1 MFDSYGMGVGVNYC
15 VRDGRKHFKFNL
27 LLIPSWISFR
37 SIVLMHVSHLTRL
50 VLTALVFLDSCS
62 GITQTWDELSKLL
75 SSLFEPSSATYWLK
89 RISVPISRF
98 IKPNFLFH
106 SEWLRLGR
114 EVSRI
119 RQQQNLVLLCE
130 SNKKSLTF
138 SHKDEK
144 ERRLV
149 GGGAVECRTFSWDVG
164 IPQIAIWNDLRDSI
178 LASVWVDSSV
188 QPQILVLKPSSHV

>member
-1 MFDSYGMGVGVNYC
+1 MYFQIILTKQQITLHMYVGVNYC
-15 VRDGRKHFKFNL
+15 ERDGRKHFKFNL

-37 SIVLMHVSHLTRL
+37 SIMLMHVSHLSRL
-50 VLTALVFLDSCS
+50 VLTALVFLDPCS

-75 SSLFEPSSATYWLK
+75 CSLFEPSSAAYWLK
-89 RISVPISRF
+89 HISVPISRF

-138 SHKDEK
+138 SHKD
-144 ERRLV
+144 
-149 GGGAVECRTFSWDVG
+149 
-164 IPQIAIWNDLRDSI
+164 
-178 LASVWVDSSV
+178 
-188 QPQILVLKPSSHV
+188 